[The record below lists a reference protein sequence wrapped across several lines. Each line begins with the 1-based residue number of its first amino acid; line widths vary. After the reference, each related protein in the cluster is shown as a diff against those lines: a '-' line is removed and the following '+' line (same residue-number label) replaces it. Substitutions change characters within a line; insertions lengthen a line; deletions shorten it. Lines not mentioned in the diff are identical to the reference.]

1 MNTDDYDINDLNDER
16 SGVTIT
22 GGIDFLSTHDR
33 GVTSNKNVVSHESP
47 RQFTD
52 RIWGS
57 EPTASGRTVEGSGD
71 RSGSAPGR

>member
-1 MNTDDYDINDLNDER
+1 METDDYDINDLNDER

-57 EPTASGRTVEGSGD
+57 
-71 RSGSAPGR
+71 